1 MTHTIT
7 HAHTHAHTHACD
19 RLLYMYRVL
28 DGEVNERAKVSWA
41 VG

>member
-7 HAHTHAHTHACD
+7 HSHAHTHVCD
-19 RLLYMYRVL
+19 GLLYMYRVL

-41 VG
+41 AG